1 MAASLADVLLF
12 LLPWLGWLPALSL
25 VGTCKT
31 IVRPEAQR
39 YLQQAL
45 CKHVP
50 NLAPAG
56 SFRLQIRQLFM
67 VLMEP
72 FLDLAS
78 SHAPRPPSALVR
90 PEKRVHCRYYN
101 ASKWKYQGT
110 VAEGATERLCQI
122 FPHGGFV
129 TGFRMLRQ
137 HGTHLKVVY
146 DSEQYDYGAH
156 EVLEEWTCLYFVLDG
171 MFELRLIMRYT
182 GP

>member
-1 MAASLADVLLF
+1 MPPPFQRYLQKSCDACTANATRYRPPDKDQW
-12 LLPWLGWLPALSL
+12 LLPLPTCCCSFCLGWLPALSL

-31 IVRPEAQR
+31 IIRPEVQR

-56 SFRLQIRQLFM
+56 SFRFQIRQLFM
-67 VLMEP
+67 VLVEP

-78 SHAPRPPSALVR
+78 SHAPRPPFALVR

-110 VAEGATERLCQI
+110 VAEGATERL
-122 FPHGGFV
+122 G
-129 TGFRMLRQ
+129 
-137 HGTHLKVVY
+137 
-146 DSEQYDYGAH
+146 
-156 EVLEEWTCLYFVLDG
+156 
-171 MFELRLIMRYT
+171 
-182 GP
+182 